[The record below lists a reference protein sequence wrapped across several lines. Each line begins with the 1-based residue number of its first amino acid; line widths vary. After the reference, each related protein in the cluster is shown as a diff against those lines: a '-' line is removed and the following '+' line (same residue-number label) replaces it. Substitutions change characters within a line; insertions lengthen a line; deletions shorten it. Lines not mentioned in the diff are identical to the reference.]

1 MPCDGDMTFGETL
14 RHIRAGKK
22 LSQREVAR
30 RIPMDYSRFSRL
42 ENDRLGFK
50 PTRET
55 VEKIA
60 QALKA
65 GPEERGALL
74 AAAGRLDQE
83 AEALAQAASK
93 HPAIGRLLSIAASL
107 SSEEVEQLLNYAEAN
122 FVASRNTATN
132 EEGSSAKQRG
142 NVTQPRPRE

>member
-1 MPCDGDMTFGETL
+1 MTFGEAL
-14 RHIRAGKK
+14 RHIRTGKG

-42 ENDRLGFK
+42 ENDRLGFN

-55 VEKIA
+55 IEKIA
-60 QALKA
+60 MALEA
-65 GPEERGALL
+65 SAEERGALL

-83 AEALAQAASK
+83 IEALAQAASR

-107 SSEEVEQLLNYAEAN
+107 SSEEVKQLLDYAETN
-122 FVASRNTATN
+122 FGASRELATSG
-132 EEGSSAKQRG
+132 EGGSPKRRGSATRQ
-142 NVTQPRPRE
+142 RPRK

>member
-1 MPCDGDMTFGETL
+1 MTFGETL
-14 RHIRAGKK
+14 RQIRAGKG

-42 ENDRLGFK
+42 ENDRLGFN

-60 QALKA
+60 RALGA
-65 GPEERGALL
+65 AAEERGELL

-107 SSEEVEQLLNYAEAN
+107 SSEDVERLLNYAETN
-122 FVASRNTATN
+122 FVASRETATSGK
-132 EEGSSAKQRG
+132 GSSAKRG
-142 NVTQPRPRE
+142 GSATRHRPRK